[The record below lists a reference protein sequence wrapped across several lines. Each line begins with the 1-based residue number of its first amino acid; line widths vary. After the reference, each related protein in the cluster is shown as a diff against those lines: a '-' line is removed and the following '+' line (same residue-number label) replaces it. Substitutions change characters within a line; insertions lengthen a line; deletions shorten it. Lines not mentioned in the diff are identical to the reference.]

1 MNIRFVIRT
10 FLLFQRVEV
19 FLAVLLPFFL
29 ILESAIANAWAYAGG
44 SFDFHDGRT
53 YVALGRGL
61 FFEVLT
67 YSCAKL
73 VKVLCRVKT
82 KSSNASAAVVGFLA
96 LVAIL
101 VSAGNNLA
109 WVASGHE
116 LGGLFGSIAA
126 VLPPFLVKVYGYGL
140 GLLLP
145 VAVGVLALVDIE
157 HLVNEALTT
166 GHLDNKALQV
176 HESEMHRTE
185 YLKSQKSQK
194 QTIADEYDKISGE
207 RTKAFIERVKKGDM
221 SFGSNDLKGLAAS
234 PAAQIRT
241 TITPVSGGS
250 FPGLP
255 PGGPAAGN
263 GQRGLPPVAAPAP
276 AGGPAPSP
284 APVPGTQKYT
294 PPSQVKM

>member
-82 KSSNASAAVVGFLA
+82 QSSIASAVVVGFLA

-101 VSAGNNLA
+101 VSAG
-109 WVASGHE
+109 
-116 LGGLFGSIAA
+116 
-126 VLPPFLVKVYGYGL
+126 
-140 GLLLP
+140 
-145 VAVGVLALVDIE
+145 
-157 HLVNEALTT
+157 
-166 GHLDNKALQV
+166 
-176 HESEMHRTE
+176 
-185 YLKSQKSQK
+185 
-194 QTIADEYDKISGE
+194 
-207 RTKAFIERVKKGDM
+207 
-221 SFGSNDLKGLAAS
+221 
-234 PAAQIRT
+234 
-241 TITPVSGGS
+241 ITW
-250 FPGLP
+250 
-255 PGGPAAGN
+255 
-263 GQRGLPPVAAPAP
+263 RGLRLVMNSAVCL
-276 AGGPAPSP
+276 GRLLRCCRLFLSRCT
-284 APVPGTQKYT
+284 GTG
-294 PPSQVKM
+294 

>member
-10 FLLFQRVEV
+10 FLSLQRLEV

-29 ILESAIANAWAYAGG
+29 ILESALANAWAYAGG
-44 SFDFHDGRT
+44 SFDWHDLRT
-53 YVALGRGL
+53 YIALARGL

-73 VKVLCRVKT
+73 VKVLLKHRS
-82 KSSNASAAVVGFLA
+82 KSAYASAAVVGLLT
-96 LVAIL
+96 LVAIV
-101 VSAGNNLA
+101 VSAGNNLG
-109 WVASGHE
+109 WVAAGHE
-116 LGGLFGSIAA
+116 LGGLFGSVGA
-126 VLPPFLVKVYGYGL
+126 VLPRPIMLVYEYGL

-185 YLKSQKSQK
+185 YLKSQKAQK
-194 QTIADEYDKISGE
+194 VTIAEEYDKIAGE
-207 RTKAFIERVKKGDM
+207 RTKAFIERVKRGDM
-221 SFGSNDLKGLAAS
+221 SFGANDIKAVPAG

-241 TITPVSGGS
+241 TITQ
-250 FPGLP
+250 LP
-255 PGGPAAGN
+255 NGAPAAPS
-263 GQRGLPPVAAPAP
+263 LPAGAPAP
-276 AGGPAPSP
+276 RQ
-284 APVPGTQKYT
+284 APVNGTPT
-294 PPSQVKM
+294 PTPQHPVQR